1 MVGMIKRPRLEHE
14 EGDREMAKV
23 LMLLSHDGDDKKHS
37 PPTSA
42 VAAAARVFECKSCSR
57 QFATFQ
63 ALGGHRASHKKP
75 KVAGE
80 REALEVKTKVHE
92 CSICGL
98 EFPVGQALGGH
109 MRRHKPAAEV
119 VEKKGGEERKR
130 VMWMDLNL
138 TPMEND
144 LVMRKMDGIGVGIG
158 DKIPVVDCF
167 H

>member
-1 MVGMIKRPRLEHE
+1 MVGMIKRQRLQHE
-14 EGDREMAKV
+14 EGDREMASV
-23 LMLLSHDGDDKKHS
+23 LILLSHDGDDKKYS
-37 PPTSA
+37 PLTP
-42 VAAAARVFECKSCSR
+42 AATGKVFECKLCSR

-63 ALGGHRASHKKP
+63 ALGGHRASHKKS

-80 REALEVKTKVHE
+80 REALEVKAKVHG

-98 EFPVGQALGGH
+98 EFAVGQALGGH
-109 MRRHKPAAEV
+109 MRRHKAAEV
-119 VEKKGGEERKR
+119 VEKKGGEEKKR

-144 LVMRKMDGIGVGIG
+144 LVMRKMAGIGAGIA
-158 DKIPVVDCF
+158 DRIPVVDCF

>member
-1 MVGMIKRPRLEHE
+1 MVGMIKRPRLQHE

-23 LMLLSHDGDDKKHS
+23 LILLSHDGDDKKNS
-37 PPTSA
+37 PPVPSPPA
-42 VAAAARVFECKSCSR
+42 GRIFECKSCNR

-98 EFPVGQALGGH
+98 EFAVGQALGGH
-109 MRRHKPAAEV
+109 MRRHRAAAEA
-119 VEKKGGEERKR
+119 EKKG

-144 LVMRKMDGIGVGIG
+144 LVMRKMAGIGVGIG
-158 DKIPVVDCF
+158 DRIPVVDCF